1 MENFLNSERISIDIT
16 NNKAI
21 YIQIENGMVK
31 QPVSVLEIKDVTDD
45 EQLIINTAID
55 IIKAKKQ

>member
-1 MENFLNSERISIDIT
+1 MANFLNSERISIDIT
-16 NNKAI
+16 NKKAI
-21 YIQIENGMVK
+21 YIKIEGGMVK
-31 QPVSVLEIKDVTDD
+31 QPASVLEIKDVTDD

>member
-16 NNKAI
+16 NNKAV
-21 YIQIENGMVK
+21 YIKIEGGRVK
-31 QPVSVLEIKDVTDD
+31 QPVSFLEIKDVTDD